1 MAKIKYTKNELK
13 QQKDALKRYSRYLP
27 MLLLKKQQ
35 LQMEMRRVTA
45 EIIASQDKR
54 DKLLEDM
61 QPWLAV
67 LAEEVGLPELV
78 KVEAVDTSIGNIAG
92 VEIPVFNGITLA
104 AIEYDIFAMP
114 LWVDRAVIAL
124 KQLLTQDAEI
134 SVLTK
139 EHSLLHDE
147 LRTTSQ
153 RVNLFEKVK
162 IPETRENIRTIQI
175 YLGDEQTA
183 AVVRGKIAKGRL

>member
-45 EIIASQDKR
+45 EIIASQGKR